1 MMEEQHFGPVWFIPG
16 ENRGRYP
23 FCHSV
28 YIDGPG
34 VLIDP
39 ASNRDLLIQL
49 REGPGV
55 KMVWLSHWHED
66 HLMHLDLF
74 DDLPFW
80 VSDKDALPLSDV
92 EVFLDWYG
100 IDNEEYREYWRHV
113 LKEQFHFKPRK
124 PERFLQGGQI
134 IDLGV
139 QTVKVISTPGHT
151 PGHLA
156 FLFQESGVL
165 FIGDY
170 DLTPFGPWYGD
181 VYSSIEE
188 TIESVTHLRKIPAE
202 VLIASHENGI
212 FTGEPGKLWDD
223 YLNIINERDR
233 RLLKLLEKPR
243 TLKEIV
249 EAWIVYGKPREPKAF
264 FEFGER
270 TLMKKHLERL
280 IRSGIVFHEGEWY
293 LKTGN

>member
-1 MMEEQHFGPVWFIPG
+1 MVEELHFGPVWFLPG
-16 ENRGRYP
+16 RNRGRYP

-39 ASNRDLLIQL
+39 ASNRDHLIQF
-49 REGPGV
+49 RQSRGV
-55 KMVWLSHWHED
+55 KMIWLSHWHED
-66 HLMHLDLF
+66 HQMHLDLF

-80 VSDKDALPLSDV
+80 VSDKDAHPLSNV

-100 IDNEEYREYWRHV
+100 MDEEEYREYWRHV
-113 LKEQFHFKPRK
+113 LKEQFHFKPRR

-139 QTVKVISTPGHT
+139 QTVKVISTPGHS

-170 DLTPFGPWYGD
+170 DLTRFGPWYGD

-188 TIESVTHLRKIPAE
+188 TIDSVNHLKRIPAE
-202 VLIASHENGI
+202 VILTSHE
-212 FTGEPGKLWDD
+212 TGVFIGDPGKLWED
-223 YLNIINERDR
+223 YLAVIDERER
-233 RLLKLLEKPR
+233 KLIELLKEPR
-243 TLKEIV
+243 TMKEIV
-249 EAWIVYGKPREPKAF
+249 ESWIIYGREREPKAF
-264 FEFGER
+264 FELGER
-270 TLMKKHLERL
+270 GLMKKHLNRL
-280 IRSGIVFHEGEWY
+280 IKSGAVVQNKDHYVRIG
-293 LKTGN
+293 